1 MMKKLFAMFLALT
14 LSVSLLAGCGGKED
28 TPTDTKA
35 VGEGQTEAA
44 DAGQEDG
51 KTEGK
56 TTFTIALDSDIVALD
71 PAFAYDFTTNPVVNQ
86 ITQGLLTFDEN
97 NELVP
102 QLASSWEAT
111 DDTTYVYQIRDDV
124 TFSDGSPMTMD
135 DVLFSIERIM
145 NPDTASY
152 LLWMFD
158 NVESVEQ
165 TGDWE
170 LTVHL
175 KEPSASWKYIFAT
188 TAGHVI
194 SKSYYEA
201 NQDTFGTAEG
211 GLVGTGP
218 YVFDSWQSG
227 QEIVLKRNENYWDKD
242 QTIAM
247 DTLVFKIIPEDTTR
261 VTALQTGEVDF
272 TANTPA
278 DLLDT
283 LKADEN
289 LNVQDVETMG
299 VVFLAFNTER
309 APFNDVN
316 VRKAVASAIDLKS
329 IHDNIVKD
337 AGQEGGCLPSSSTLF
352 TINPDEWTSYV
363 EGADACSYDVEK
375 AKEYLAQSDYADGF
389 DCNMIISE
397 DSMRYSMALAI
408 QEYLKELNI
417 NVELVRVSA
426 DEHTSYQFGGVFDA
440 DGNRDYDMIMAGWEA
455 DYPDV
460 ASNIE
465 PLFAAYNA
473 GEGGS
478 NAAVYQNDEVDAL
491 IRKQSA
497 SLDDAARNQ
506 DLFAV
511 MDQVNADTPYVFLT
525 YPNRQTTM
533 NKAFTGYTMNASWI
547 WNMFFKDIRPAE

>member
-1 MMKKLFAMFLALT
+1 MKKLFAMFLTLT
-14 LSVSLLAGCGGKED
+14 LTVSLLAGCGGKED
-28 TPTDTKA
+28 APAGTETA
-35 VGEGQTEAA
+35 GESQTAA
-44 DAGQEDG
+44 DA
-51 KTEGK
+51 KTEGDAAGK
-56 TTFTIALDSDIVALD
+56 TAFTIALDSDIVALD

-124 TFSDGSPMTMD
+124 TFSDGSAMTMD

-158 NVESVEQ
+158 NVDSVEQ

-170 LTVHL
+170 LTIHL
-175 KEPSASWKYIFAT
+175 KEPSASWKYIMAT

-194 SKSYYEA
+194 SKAYYEA
-201 NQDTFGTAEG
+201 NADTFGTAEG
-211 GLVGTGP
+211 GLMGTGP
-218 YVFDSWQSG
+218 YVYESWQSG

-272 TANTPA
+272 TASTPI

-283 LKADEN
+283 VKADEN
-289 LNVQDVETMG
+289 LNVQDVQTMG
-299 VVFLAFNTER
+299 AVFLAFNTGR
-309 APFNDVN
+309 APFNDIN
-316 VRKAVASAIDLKS
+316 VRKAVASAINLES
-329 IHDNIVKD
+329 IHENIVKD
-337 AGQEGGCLPSSSTLF
+337 AGQVGGCMPNSSILYTV
-352 TINPDEWTSYV
+352 NPDEWASYV
-363 EGADACSYDVEK
+363 AGADACAYNVTE
-375 AKEYLAQSDYADGF
+375 AKNYLAQSDYAGGF
-389 DCNMIISE
+389 DCTMIISE

-417 NVELVRVSA
+417 NVELVKVSA

-478 NAAVYQNDEVDAL
+478 NSAVYQNEEVDAL

-525 YPNRQTTM
+525 YPNRQATM
-533 NKAFTGYTMNASWI
+533 NKAFTGYTMSASWL
-547 WNMFFKDIRPAE
+547 WNMFFMDICPAE

>member
-1 MMKKLFAMFLALT
+1 MKKLFAMFLALT
-14 LSVSLLAGCGGKED
+14 LSVSLLVGCGGGED
-28 TPTDTKA
+28 APADTKA
-35 VGEGQTEAA
+35 AGESQTAAA
-44 DAGQEDG
+44 DAGN
-51 KTEGK
+51 TEGK

-102 QLASSWEAT
+102 QLASSWEVT

-175 KEPSASWKYIFAT
+175 KEPSASWKYILAT

-211 GLVGTGP
+211 GLMGTGP

-337 AGQEGGCLPSSSTLF
+337 AGQEGGCLPNSSTLF
-352 TINPDEWTSYV
+352 TVNPDEWTGYV

-389 DCNMIISE
+389 DCDMIISE

-417 NVELVRVSA
+417 NVELVKVSA

-491 IRKQSA
+491 IRNQSA
-497 SLDDAARNQ
+497 SLDDNARNQ

-525 YPNRQTTM
+525 YPNRQATM
-533 NKAFTGYTMNASWI
+533 NKAFTGYTMSASWL
-547 WNMFFKDIRPAE
+547 WNMFFKDIHPAE